1 MASLFMKL
9 LTGFHLKPQISGF
22 PRYLLK
28 IIGANRKFLKQPRN
42 DEMVTRA
49 IFIFY

>member
-1 MASLFMKL
+1 MKL
-9 LTGFHLKPQISGF
+9 LTGLHLKPQISGF

-42 DEMVTRA
+42 DEIAYPGNIYILLT
-49 IFIFY
+49 IIL